1 MSKTFQIVQIG
12 LALFMKIKYVESIKE
27 LDVVRGIVVLEIAY
41 QEMIVLSVG
50 LVIFGENVRSSL
62 Q

>member
-27 LDVVRGIVVLEIAY
+27 LDVVWGIVVLEIAY

>member
-1 MSKTFQIVQIG
+1 MSKMFQIVQIG

-27 LDVVRGIVVLEIAY
+27 LDVVWGIVVLEIAY